1 MLFNS
6 YIFVFLFLPLALVGY
21 YGLNHFKLY
30 RIANLFLIGMS
41 LWFYGYFNKS
51 YLLII
56 CGSILVN
63 FLLSKM
69 MAYWE
74 RKINFK
80 KFLLILGI
88 CINTAVIFYFKYFD
102 FFIENVNAAFG
113 RSFGLKN
120 IVLPL
125 GISFFTF
132 QQISYMVDSYRGET
146 TGYRLDEY
154 ALFVSFFRS

>member
-30 RIANLFLIGMS
+30 RIADLFLIGMS

-74 RKINFK
+74 QESNFK
-80 KFLLILGI
+80 KFLLVLGI
-88 CINTAVIFYFKYFD
+88 CINTAVIFYFKYYD
-102 FFIENVNAAFG
+102 FFIENVNEIG
-113 RSFGLKN
+113 RAH
-120 IVLPL
+120 V
-125 GISFFTF
+125 
-132 QQISYMVDSYRGET
+132 
-146 TGYRLDEY
+146 
-154 ALFVSFFRS
+154 